1 MLVTQCPHCK
11 TSYRVPDTQAGKTVR
26 CKKCGGTFTLPMN
39 LSLDEGEEEV
49 PVLEEAPAAL
59 AIPLPPPPPANK
71 KSAPDAVEQEPLP
84 LPMRQKTVRSAE
96 YSDAPDEYDDVEIA
110 QEAETPR
117 RRQRSRSREQGVPA
131 PNTPSFNVV
140 LLSFGG
146 LAVLGVLGGLLGLLL
161 TGSGAKST
169 QQQALLNPPGG
180 LPPGGGL
187 PGGIPPIVNPGPQP
201 DPKLPIGPQP
211 NPKLPIGPWPDPKP
225 PAGSKDLLRNVP
237 EAIEQLRLR
246 NRSVMEN
253 AFFVLRNAEPDPK
266 HFQAINEAV
275 APLLDDF
282 YWASKA
288 VETLTRWANPQLVPH
303 LAKLV
308 DRPNNTNLVSQIK
321 PILEKLVEHD
331 ECVPLLGKLVQDR
344 NAAFQILPLVRKVGK
359 KAEPYVVQAMNKI
372 DSTINKE
379 LDVLLAEWKT
389 DEKLQ
394 RDQTVKD
401 LQADDWQIRRN
412 AVRRLIKL
420 KPDPT
425 QSEQISTAGEALIT
439 LSSDIRVG
447 NYAFDAMKNGWVSKD
462 QVPSLINGLKGGN
475 STAVRYIEILGL
487 LKAPESLEPMA
498 LYLDKNP
505 FAERQVRE
513 AFVAFGP
520 EAEET
525 AMKLVGHRNLG
536 VHRTGL
542 QILGEIGTSKS
553 LNALTKAA
561 PVLVKL
567 HPSSQQQLLNT
578 VAQIR
583 ARQNQKK

>member
-1 MLVTQCPHCK
+1 MLTTQCPHCK
-11 TSYRVPDTQAGKTVR
+11 TSYRVPETQAGKTVR

-39 LSLDEGEEEV
+39 LSLDDVEEV
-49 PVLEEAPAAL
+49 PVLEEAPASA
-59 AIPLPPPPPANK
+59 AIPLPPPLPAK
-71 KSAPDAVEQEPLP
+71 QKPDPDPEREPLP
-84 LPMRQKTVRSAE
+84 LPTRETLRRSAKPA
-96 YSDAPDEYDDVEIA
+96 DAHDDDDIEREYDTDR
-110 QEAETPR
+110 P
-117 RRQRSRSREQGVPA
+117 RRQRSRSRTQGQPA
-131 PNTPSFNVV
+131 PNTPSLNVV
-140 LLSFGG
+140 LLGFGG
-146 LAVLGVLGGLLGLLL
+146 LAVLGLVGGVLGLLL
-161 TGSGAKST
+161 TSAAAKNT
-169 QQQALLNPPGG
+169 QQQAIFNPPGG
-180 LPPGGGL
+180 LPPGGLPPGL
-187 PGGIPPIVNPGPQP
+187 NPGPQPNPKLPIGPQP
-201 DPKLPIGPQP
+201 DPKLPIGPQ
-211 NPKLPIGPWPDPKP
+211 PDPKP

-321 PILEKLVEHD
+321 PILEKLLAHD
-331 ECVPLLGKLVQDR
+331 ECIPLLGKLVQDR
-344 NAAFQILPLVRKVGK
+344 NAAFQVLPLVRKVGK
-359 KAEPYVVQAMNKI
+359 KMEPYVVQAMNKI

-379 LDVLLAEWKT
+379 LDSLLVEWKT
-389 DEKLQ
+389 DEKLL

-401 LQADDWQIRRN
+401 LRADSMDIRRN
-412 AVRRLIKL
+412 AVRRLTKL

-425 QSEQISTAGEALIT
+425 QSEQISTAGEALLK
-439 LSSDIRVG
+439 LSSDFSMQTH
-447 NYAFDAMKNGWVSKD
+447 AFDAMKNGWISQN
-462 QVPSLINGLKGGN
+462 QVPALINGLKDGN
-475 STAVRYIEILGL
+475 TTALRYIEILGL

-498 LYLDKNP
+498 LFLDKNP

-520 EAEET
+520 GAEET